1 MDIAD
6 SSLTTVYSLFC
17 RMSFHMNPALLRLSA
32 GALCAELSCLGR
44 IAPASVIK
52 TFIMLK

>member
-6 SSLTTVYSLFC
+6 SSLTPVYSLFC
-17 RMSFHMNPALLRLSA
+17 HMSFHMNPALLRLSA
-32 GALCAELSCLGR
+32 GALCAELSCSDR
-44 IAPASVIK
+44 IAPASVTE